1 MDMDVTLTK
10 PQEPWVGSR
19 GRIGV
24 IIPSTNI
31 GVEYDCQRL
40 IPQGVT
46 WHFSRFWVEFRNLSS
61 DDAFLTFVEA
71 IRHTIPDAV
80 RDIMTAEVGHIMM
93 GMSAETFWGGI
104 DGNDEFVARLRE
116 QIGQDIGL
124 TTGANSVTAALGKF
138 NAKNIS
144 VMTPYQSVADEQVM
158 RFFSESGFN
167 VKRLVGMKCDTANTI
182 AHTPRG
188 DVARLVLDELD
199 GDDIDAIVQVGT
211 NLSTL
216 DLFPTLERALGK
228 PVIPINA
235 TTIWH
240 ALRAIGI
247 DDKFVGKGRLFEE
260 F

>member
-1 MDMDVTLTK
+1 MDGDIVLTK

-31 GVEYDCQRL
+31 GVEYDCQRI

-46 WHFSRFWVEFRNLSS
+46 WHFSRFWVEFKDLTS
-61 DDAFLTFVEA
+61 DDAFMTFVHA
-71 IRHTIPDAV
+71 IRDTIPDSV
-80 RDIMTAEVGHIMM
+80 RNVMTAEVDYIMM
-93 GMSAETFWGGI
+93 GMSAETFWGGVE
-104 DGNDEFVARLRE
+104 GNDEFIARLRD
-116 QIGQDIGL
+116 QIGPKMGL
-124 TTGANSVTAALGKF
+124 TTGANSVVAALDSFK
-138 NAKNIS
+138 AKDIA
-144 VMTPYQSVADEQVM
+144 VLTPYQSVADEQVM
-158 RFFSESGFN
+158 RFFGESGYN

-182 AHTPRG
+182 AHPPRG
-188 DVARLVLDELD
+188 DVARMVIDELD

-216 DLFPTLERALGK
+216 DLFPTLERTLGK
-228 PVIPINA
+228 PVIPINV

-240 ALRAIGI
+240 ALRAIGVN
-247 DDKFVGKGRLFEE
+247 DRFTGLGRLLEE